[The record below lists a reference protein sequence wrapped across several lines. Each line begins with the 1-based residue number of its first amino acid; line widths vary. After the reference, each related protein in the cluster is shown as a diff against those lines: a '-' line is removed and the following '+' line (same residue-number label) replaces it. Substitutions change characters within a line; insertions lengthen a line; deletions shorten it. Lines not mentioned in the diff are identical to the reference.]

1 MYGFIKRTFIVMVVV
16 LLGFGGSLATKCTS
30 MNNQS
35 CMVRIT
41 LTDLNP
47 DEFESL
53 LSMFV
58 SLDRCDKSCNTIDKP
73 FGRICLP
80 NKMENDKSKK

>member
-1 MYGFIKRTFIVMVVV
+1 MHGFIKRTFIVMVVV

-35 CMVRIT
+35 CMVRIA

-47 DEFESL
+47 
-53 LSMFV
+53 
-58 SLDRCDKSCNTIDKP
+58 DKP